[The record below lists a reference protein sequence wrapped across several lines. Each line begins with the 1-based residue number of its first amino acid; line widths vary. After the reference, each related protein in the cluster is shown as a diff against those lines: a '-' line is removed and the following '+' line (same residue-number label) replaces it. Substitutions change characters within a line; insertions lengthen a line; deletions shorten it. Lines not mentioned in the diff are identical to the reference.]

1 MLRTAVA
8 CAVLA
13 LGAWFGAGWLTH
25 DFQVWTAEGAR
36 RLEVVQ
42 QPVPVPAV
50 PVEGPQVAQRDLR
63 QLLAD
68 SGHVTIVEFV
78 YTHCES
84 LCLVLGNTFQQM
96 QAVLQA
102 EPGDAGVRLLS
113 VTFDP
118 ERDSVQRLDW
128 YATKLMKA
136 DPALWRFVR
145 VPDAVD
151 TRQLLERFQLV
162 VVPDGRGDFQHNA
175 ALLVVDAQGRLV
187 RIFDLAEQ
195 QMALDYARHLAAGGQ
210 L

>member
-8 CAVLA
+8 CAVVA
-13 LGAWFGAGWLTH
+13 LGAWFGASWLTH
-25 DFQVWTAEGAR
+25 GFQVWTAEGAR

-42 QPVPVPAV
+42 QPVTAPAV
-50 PVEGPQVAQRDLR
+50 PVQGPHVAQVDLR
-63 QLLAD
+63 ELLAGN
-68 SGHVTIVEFV
+68 GHVTIVEFI

-84 LCLVLGNTFQQM
+84 LCLALGNTFQQM
-96 QAVLQA
+96 QAALRD
-102 EPGDAGVRLLS
+102 EPKDAGVRLLS

-118 ERDSVQRLDW
+118 ERDTVERLRW
-128 YATKLMKA
+128 YSTKLMNA

-145 VPDAVD
+145 VPDAAH

-162 VVPDGRGDFQHNA
+162 VVPDNRGDFQHNA
-175 ALLVVDAQGRLV
+175 ALLVVDARGRLV

-195 QMALDYARHLAAGGQ
+195 QLALDYARHLAAGGQ